1 MCLLIE
7 GHQLGRLRLLSRE
20 AMNFPFTLNF
30 YNLMREKV
38 HLSSLLKRKR
48 KPYRFV
54 HYTCQESKERSRQK
68 QITFESVNKSLLRG
82 LQARSP
88 SVGF

>member
-54 HYTCQESKERSRQK
+54 HYVRADGGEMKGAVCE
-68 QITFESVNKSLLRG
+68 LLEKG
-82 LQARSP
+82 LWKAWGAQ
-88 SVGF
+88 

>member
-7 GHQLGRLRLLSRE
+7 VHQLGRLRLLSRE

-38 HLSSLLKRKR
+38 HLSSLLKRKA
-48 KPYRFV
+48 F
-54 HYTCQESKERSRQK
+54 
-68 QITFESVNKSLLRG
+68 F
-82 LQARSP
+82 P
-88 SVGF
+88 SVVTVCFVEEIIALC